1 MSCRRTAE
9 RPALFLQ
16 THVPVWVAS
25 SLWLRRRAWCPPMS
39 MAEYIPKA
47 YDVVCFPLDWWRW
60 VRNMER
66 NRKKQSHSQHQ
77 TNPSASLPRG
87 RQLLWHQSAQ
97 AQSPAGQGTPTPT
110 SHWCFFALRRCWLG
124 FIARAHPK
132 LVFKSSK
139 PYVHLAIVENYE
151 PPESHTNCSERVV
164 STRPPQPEKDKVIG
178 KEKAS
183 RL

>member
-1 MSCRRTAE
+1 MSCWRTAE

-47 YDVVCFPLDWWRW
+47 YDVVCFPLDWWKW

-66 NRKKQSHSQHQ
+66 NRKKQNHSQHQ

-87 RQLLWHQSAQ
+87 RQLLWHQPAQ
-97 AQSPAGQGTPTPT
+97 AQSPAGQRT
-110 SHWCFFALRRCWLG
+110 SLPLLTGVSQLWRLALRRCWLG

-139 PYVHLAIVENYE
+139 PYVHLAIIENYE
-151 PPESHTNCSERVV
+151 PQSHT
-164 STRPPQPEKDKVIG
+164 
-178 KEKAS
+178 
-183 RL
+183 

>member
-1 MSCRRTAE
+1 MSCWRIAE
-9 RPALFLQ
+9 RPALFFQ

-25 SLWLRRRAWCPPMS
+25 SLWLRRRAWCPPMR

-66 NRKKQSHSQHQ
+66 NRKKQSHSQIR
-77 TNPSASLPRG
+77 PIPLPASPEEDSYYDISQHRLSRLLARGPPLPLLTG
-87 RQLLWHQSAQ
+87 ASQLWRL
-97 AQSPAGQGTPTPT
+97 
-110 SHWCFFALRRCWLG
+110 ALRRCWLG

-139 PYVHLAIVENYE
+139 PYVHLAKVENYE
-151 PPESHTNCSERVV
+151 HPESHTNCSERVV

-178 KEKAS
+178 KE
-183 RL
+183 